1 MSFSNTPCI
10 MTVSYKIL
18 YREKYLLNKVQY
30 PKHNVLT
37 QANFIENVSKI
48 LHLFNYDYDNN
59 DVPYLLER
67 KNEFLDIKNINVK
80 KKKQVNDVLCLQNT
94 V

>member
-1 MSFSNTPCI
+1 M
-10 MTVSYKIL
+10 
-18 YREKYLLNKVQY
+18 
-30 PKHNVLT
+30 T

-67 KNEFLDIKNINVK
+67 KNEFLDIKNKNVK

-94 V
+94 TVTAYRSRWT

>member
-10 MTVSYKIL
+10 MTISYKIL
-18 YREKYLLNKVQY
+18 YKVQY

-37 QANFIENVSKI
+37 QANFIENVSKKN
-48 LHLFNYDYDNN
+48 LHLFNYDYENN

-80 KKKQVNDVLCLQNT
+80 KKPAGKWCIMLTKYICDSI
-94 V
+94 